1 MKQRPIV
8 KEKRHSKLIQKIVNY
23 LHEVGPSNTRQII
36 EHVNTTTRHGTHMSE
51 LTNVLS
57 KYPKYF
63 KKGPMTRVDGVLS
76 GGYEIC
82 TWILKYEEEGE

>member
-8 KEKRHSKLIQKIVNY
+8 KERRHQKLIQRVVKY
-23 LHEVGPSNTRQII
+23 LHAEGPKNTREIL
-36 EHVNTTTRHGTHMSE
+36 EHVNTTTRHGTVTSE

-63 KKGPMTRVDGVLS
+63 RRGPTARVGSALS
-76 GGYEIC
+76 GSYEIL
-82 TWILKYEEEGE
+82 TWILNYEDDAQ